1 VSVALNGAPSVNNL
15 PVRTQ
20 FRYSALP
27 GAVEPLQILKS
38 DKIDIYFQDDF
49 KVSDQLK
56 VTFGLRGSRVSFVNT
71 ALENPVVTNLSF
83 ADGEKFNTGT
93 MPNSVSFEPRVGF
106 NLDVTGDA
114 KTVVRGGS
122 GIFSGRPPLV
132 FLSNR

>member
-1 VSVALNGAPSVNNL
+1 MLQKTIGSTPCCLEQIMSILNQVIYFSLVLMVFFIFNSLDEFYRAANESVALNGAPSVNNL

-49 KVSDQLK
+49 KVSDQLR

-71 ALENPVVTNLSF
+71 A
-83 ADGEKFNTGT
+83 A
-93 MPNSVSFEPRVGF
+93 
-106 NLDVTGDA
+106 
-114 KTVVRGGS
+114 
-122 GIFSGRPPLV
+122 
-132 FLSNR
+132 

>member
-1 VSVALNGAPSVNNL
+1 MSFTELLMSQLNGAPSVNNL

-83 ADGEKFNTGT
+83 ADG
-93 MPNSVSFEPRVGF
+93 R
-106 NLDVTGDA
+106 NLILVQCQIH
-114 KTVVRGGS
+114 S
-122 GIFSGRPPLV
+122 IF
-132 FLSNR
+132 

>member
-1 VSVALNGAPSVNNL
+1 MLQNNRQALLVVQITSILNQVIYFSLVLMVFFNSLDEFYRAANESVALNGAPSVNNL

-56 VTFGLRGSRVSFVNT
+56 L
-71 ALENPVVTNLSF
+71 LS
-83 ADGEKFNTGT
+83 
-93 MPNSVSFEPRVGF
+93 V
-106 NLDVTGDA
+106 
-114 KTVVRGGS
+114 
-122 GIFSGRPPLV
+122 
-132 FLSNR
+132 